1 MSFLTNLIPAPYRWL
16 AFALVALAL
25 VGFGWV
31 KGAQH
36 GERKLD
42 AYKLETEK
50 ATVIQAQKVAQV
62 RSDLLSDAI
71 VLEGVKDE
79 QIKIIDGKLAAA
91 RADGMRLRAERREPS
106 PAITSACKG
115 ATGSELSRP
124 DAGFLS
130 EQAARADRL
139 RAALAQCYDQYD
151 KARDALEKLANT
163 KP

>member
-1 MSFLTNLIPAPYRWL
+1 MTSLIPAPYRWL
-16 AFALVALAL
+16 AFLVAALAL

-31 KGAQH
+31 KGAQY

-42 AYKLETEK
+42 AYKLAHEK
-50 ATVIQAQKVAQV
+50 AELAQGQKVAQV
-62 RSDLLSDAI
+62 RSDLLSDAVI
-71 VLEGVKDE
+71 LEGLKNAE
-79 QIKIIDGKLAAA
+79 LKTIDGKLAAA
-91 RADGMRLRAERREPS
+91 IADGVRLRAERRQPMAAT
-106 PAITSACKG
+106 PTACAG
-115 ATGSELSRP
+115 ATGAELSRP